1 MTNRLVLSAALY
13 LGYYTALGA
22 YMPFINLY
30 YERIG
35 LSGIQI
41 GVLAAIP
48 VFISTTTVMVWGG
61 LADRFGWH
69 SRIMR
74 INMLLCAVSILLL
87 STAGSFQAIIPFI
100 ASYALFNSPLV
111 PLLDSAALDSIQGS
125 RYSYGQVRVWGSIGW
140 SISTVGVGFIIQRF
154 AIQWLFYSYAAFML
168 VTFLISL
175 RLPMHTAK
183 LQTSLRTG
191 LKNLVA
197 YLPFVLFLVS
207 VFFISITL
215 SAANAFL
222 SIYLDEIGTNESS
235 IGLAWAIS
243 SLSEIPIMLFS
254 AYIVRKVGSSGLL
267 KIAFFA
273 FIIRWFLLSLIR
285 VPTLALIVQVLHGI
299 TFGGYLIGS
308 VTYINDRAAEGIR
321 TTALAIFNLISFGV
335 GSILGSLLGGFVV
348 EAGGTV
354 WLFRILSLVAVAG
367 FSVFLLSQH
376 KSFLKV
382 PVTGTGPGN

>member
-1 MTNRLVLSAALY
+1 MLNRLLLSAALY

-22 YMPFINLY
+22 YMPFITLY
-30 YERIG
+30 YERMG
-35 LSGIQI
+35 LNGIQI
-41 GVLAAIP
+41 GILVSIP
-48 VFISTTTVMVWGG
+48 VLISTTTVMVWGG

-74 INMLLCAVSILLL
+74 INLLLCAVSILLL
-87 STAGSFQAIIPFI
+87 STARSFQAIIPFV
-100 ASYALFNSPLV
+100 ACYALFNSPLV
-111 PLLDSAALDSIQGS
+111 PLLDSAALNAIEGS
-125 RYSYGQVRVWGSIGW
+125 RYSYGQLRVWGSIGW
-140 SISTVGVGFIIQRF
+140 SISTVGVGFIIQHF

-168 VTFLISL
+168 VTFFLSL
-175 RLPMHTAK
+175 WLPVRSAK
-183 LQTSLRTG
+183 LQTSLRAG
-191 LKNLVA
+191 LKNLVG

-207 VFFISITL
+207 VLLISMTL

-273 FIIRWFLLSLIR
+273 FIVRWLLLSLIR
-285 VPTLALIVQVLHGI
+285 TPLLALIVQVLHGI

-308 VTYINDRAAEGIR
+308 VTYINDRAVEGIR
-321 TTALAIFNLISFGV
+321 TTALAIFNLIGFGV

-354 WLFRILSLVAVAG
+354 WLFRMLSLVALAG
-367 FSVFLLSQH
+367 FSVFLLSQN
-376 KSFLKV
+376 KSALKV
-382 PVTGTGPGN
+382 PVT

>member
-1 MTNRLVLSAALY
+1 MINRLLLSAALY

-22 YMPFINLY
+22 YMPFITLY
-30 YERIG
+30 YERMG
-35 LSGIQI
+35 LNGIQI
-41 GVLAAIP
+41 GILASIP
-48 VFISTTTVMVWGG
+48 VLISTTTVMVWGG

-74 INMLLCAVSILLL
+74 INLLLCAVSILLL

-100 ASYALFNSPLV
+100 ACYALFNSPLV
-111 PLLDSAALDSIQGS
+111 PLLDSAALNAVEGS
-125 RYSYGQVRVWGSIGW
+125 RYSYGQLRVWGSIGW

-168 VTFLISL
+168 VTFFLSL
-175 RLPMHTAK
+175 WLPVHSAK
-183 LQTSLRTG
+183 LQTSLRAG
-191 LKNLVA
+191 LKNLVG

-207 VFFISITL
+207 VLFISMTL

-243 SLSEIPIMLFS
+243 SLSEIPIMFFS
-254 AYIVRKVGSSGLL
+254 AYIVRKVGSGGLL

-273 FIIRWFLLSLIR
+273 FIVRWLLLSLIR
-285 VPTLALIVQVLHGI
+285 TPVLALIVQVLHGI

-321 TTALAIFNLISFGV
+321 TTALAIFNLTGFGV

-354 WLFRILSLVAVAG
+354 WLFRMLSLVALAG
-367 FSVFLLSQH
+367 FSVFLLSQK
-376 KSFLKV
+376 KSALKV
-382 PVTGTGPGN
+382 QVT

>member
-1 MTNRLVLSAALY
+1 MINRLLLSAALY

-22 YMPFINLY
+22 YMPFITLY
-30 YERIG
+30 YERMG
-35 LSGIQI
+35 LNGIQI
-41 GVLAAIP
+41 GILASIP
-48 VFISTTTVMVWGG
+48 VLISTTTVMVWGG

-74 INMLLCAVSILLL
+74 INLLLCAVSILLL

-100 ASYALFNSPLV
+100 ACYALFNSPLV
-111 PLLDSAALDSIQGS
+111 PLLDSAALNAVEGS
-125 RYSYGQVRVWGSIGW
+125 RYSYGQLRVWGSIGW

-168 VTFLISL
+168 VTFFLSL
-175 RLPMHTAK
+175 WLPVHSAK
-183 LQTSLRTG
+183 LQTSLRAG
-191 LKNLVA
+191 LKNLVG

-207 VFFISITL
+207 VLFISMTL

-243 SLSEIPIMLFS
+243 SLSEIPIMFFS
-254 AYIVRKVGSSGLL
+254 AYIVRKVGSGGLL

-273 FIIRWFLLSLIR
+273 FIVRWLLLSLIR
-285 VPTLALIVQVLHGI
+285 TPVLALIVQVLHGI

-321 TTALAIFNLISFGV
+321 TTALAIFNLTGFGV

-348 EAGGTV
+348 EVGGTV
-354 WLFRILSLVAVAG
+354 WLFRMLSLVALAG
-367 FSVFLLSQH
+367 FGVFLLSQK
-376 KSFLKV
+376 KSVLKV
-382 PVTGTGPGN
+382 QVT